1 MAKVKNA
8 EKLVIIDGNSL
19 LNRAFYALPLL
30 TNANGEYSNAV
41 FGFANTLMKA
51 IFDLKPEYI
60 VVAMDYGKKT
70 FRNELYSGYKGKR
83 RPTPPELLSQFP
95 VLKRM
100 LKEMN
105 IKVVEKKDFEADD
118 LIGTLSKKFLT
129 ENIIVTGDRDSLQL
143 INDHTQVWLTKKGI
157 SEVKVM
163 NRETFKEEYS
173 IDVEQFIDLKAL
185 MGDSSDNI
193 PGVPGVG
200 EKTAIELMKTYGSL
214 DNIYENV
221 GELKGKL
228 KEKMESGREL
238 AYLSKTL
245 STIKCDVEMSVKL
258 KDLKY
263 DFPFDKGVYDFFVE
277 YQFNSLLKRTD
288 IFKDFDISSGPKK
301 YSVNVIEIKTIQDLE
316 KQIEHIKRAKVLA
329 CELTG
334 EKFSFAYDKNCEFFV
349 NSQPNLLAESIDL
362 SNALNMLKDVLLD
375 SEIKKLVYDKKRLY
389 HALTGFDL
397 TIKGVEFDCILAYYL
412 LCAGERE
419 ANKINLLSKY
429 GLEEEYDAVN
439 LFYYKELLVEELK
452 NADLMDLYNKIEV
465 PLTDVLFEMEQ
476 DGFKINKDVLF
487 ELEERYSKE
496 VVDLEQSIKQIAGK
510 EVNLNSP
517 KQLAE
522 LLFDDLQL
530 VTYNNKKR
538 STSAEILEEMTNMHP
553 IVPLII
559 RYRKI
564 KKIVTTY
571 LEPYKEMLKNGDI
584 IHTVFNQTLTTTGRL
599 SSSEPNLQN
608 IPVREG
614 EGRNLRKMFVS
625 RFDDGALVSA
635 DYSQIELRLLAHFS
649 QDENLIRAFN
659 ENVDIH
665 SLTASEIFGV
675 PIADVD
681 SNMRRTA
688 KAVNFGIVYGMSD
701 FGLGQSIGCTKKQAK
716 EYIDRY
722 FAKYASI
729 RNYLDM
735 SVESAKETGYATTL
749 FKRRRKINELK
760 SPTYM
765 SRQFG
770 ERVAMNAPLQGSASD
785 IIKLAMINVSKALKE
800 GGYKSKLIMQVHD
813 ELIIDATRD
822 EVVTVAKLLKQ
833 NMENVVK
840 LSVPLVADVE
850 SGPSWFDC

>member
-1 MAKVKNA
+1 MAKVENV

-51 IFDLKPEYI
+51 IYDVKPEYI
-60 VVAMDYGKKT
+60 VVALDYGKKT
-70 FRNELYSGYKGKR
+70 FRNELFSGYKGKR
-83 RPTPPELLSQFP
+83 RPTPPELMSQFP

-100 LKEMN
+100 LDEMH
-105 IKVVEKKDFEADD
+105 IKYIEKKGFEADD
-118 LIGTLSKKFLT
+118 LIGTLSKMFLT

-143 INDHTQVWLTKKGI
+143 INNHTQVWLTKKGI

-163 NRETFKEEYS
+163 NKDTFKEEYS
-173 IDVEQFIDLKAL
+173 LDVEQFIDLKAL

-200 EKTAIELMKTYGSL
+200 EKTALQLMQTYGSL
-214 DNIYENV
+214 DNIYAN
-221 GELKGKL
+221 LDNIKDKL
-228 KEKMESGREL
+228 REKLINGRESAL
-238 AYLSKTL
+238 LSKTL
-245 STIKCDVEMSVKL
+245 STIKCDVDLSVKL

-277 YQFNSLLKRTD
+277 YQFNSLLKRPD
-288 IFKDFDISSGPKK
+288 IFKSFDTSSGPKK
-301 YSVNVIEIKTIQDLE
+301 YSANIIEIKTLE
-316 KQIEHIKRAKVLA
+316 ELDKQIAYIKKAKVLA
-329 CELTG
+329 CDITSD
-334 EKFSFAYDKNCEFFV
+334 KFSFAYDKNCEFFV
-349 NSQPNLLAESIDL
+349 NLQNDL
-362 SNALNMLKDVLLD
+362 FSVDSTQMLSKFKEVLLD
-375 SEIKKLVYDKKRLY
+375 EDIKKLVYDKKKLY
-389 HALTGFDL
+389 HALDEFDL
-397 TIKGVEFDCILAYYL
+397 KIKGVEFDCILAYYL
-412 LCAGERE
+412 LSAGERE
-419 ANKINLLSKY
+419 ANKINLLAKY
-429 GLEEEYDAVN
+429 GMEENLDAVN
-439 LFYYKELLVEELK
+439 LFYYEEFLLAELK
-452 NADLMDLYNKIEV
+452 DADLMDLYNNIEV
-465 PLTDVLFEMEQ
+465 PLTDVLYDMEQ
-476 DGFKINKDVLF
+476 NGFKINKDVLF
-487 ELEERYSKE
+487 SLEDRYSKE
-496 VVDLEQSIKQIAGK
+496 VVELEQSIKTIAGRD
-510 EVNLNSP
+510 VNLNSP

-522 LLFDDLQL
+522 LLFDDLGL

-538 STSAEILEEMTNMHP
+538 STSAEILEEMVDMHP
-553 IVPLII
+553 IVPLIL

-608 IPVREG
+608 IPAREG
-614 EGRNLRKMFVS
+614 EGKNLRKMFVS
-625 RFDDGALVSA
+625 RFEEGALVSS

-649 QDENLIRAFN
+649 GDENLIRAFN
-659 ENVDIH
+659 ENIDIH

-681 SNMRRTA
+681 ANMRRTA
-688 KAVNFGIVYGMSD
+688 KAVNFGIIYGMSD

-716 EYIDRY
+716 EYIDKY
-722 FAKYASI
+722 FEKYPSI
-729 RNYLDM
+729 KNYLNS
-735 SVESAKETGYATTL
+735 SVEKAKKTGYATTL

-785 IIKLAMINVSKALKE
+785 IIKLAMIGVAKALKK
-800 GGYKSKLIMQVHD
+800 GNYKSKLIMQVHD
-813 ELIIDATRD
+813 ELIVDATRD
-822 EVVTVAKLLKQ
+822 EIVDVAKLLKE
-833 NMENVVK
+833 NMEKVVK
-840 LSVPLVADVE
+840 LSVPLTVDVE
-850 SGPSWFDC
+850 SGLSWFDC